1 MYRIT
6 ILNLLLN
13 QMFIHRRIWI
23 IRRKK
28 IS

>member
-1 MYRIT
+1 
-6 ILNLLLN
+6 
-13 QMFIHRRIWI
+13 MFIHRRIWI